1 MIEYNERGILI
12 FSKISSE
19 NNLYLKIL
27 TEKDEIITGLSF
39 GGSTKKK
46 KNIFQIGYFLNIVI
60 KNKNKNFPNSITAEL
75 SKPYYHNIFND
86 KYKLHGLLAIVSLL
100 NISII
105 EGQKVSGLFNLS
117 ENIIEIL
124 AYEKKWIIDF
134 FIFLLNLLKLIGYD
148 IDYQKNISKDYLN
161 LDNLQFEHS
170 HISKSIKFPHSLLNR
185 EIDINIEN
193 ANSFFKIFELIL
205 QNHHLNNMNLNIP
218 INYIK
223 FKKIILNFLSKND
236 EYNQR

>member
-1 MIEYNERGILI
+1 MIEYKERGILI

-27 TEKDEIITGLSF
+27 TQKDEIITGLSF

-46 KNIFQIGYFLNIVI
+46 KNIFQIGYFLNIVV
-60 KNKNKNFPNSITAEL
+60 KNKNKNFPNSISAEL

-86 KYKLHGLLAIVSLL
+86 KYKLHGLLALVSLL

-117 ENIIEIL
+117 ENIVEKL
-124 AYEKKWIIDF
+124 ANEKKWIINY
-134 FIFLLNLLKLIGYD
+134 FIFLLNLLKIIGYD
-148 IDYQKNISKDYLN
+148 IDYQNNISRNYLN
-161 LDNLQFEHS
+161 LHNLQFEN
-170 HISKSIKFPHSLLNR
+170 SKITNSIKFPHQLLNK
-185 EIDINIEN
+185 EKNINFEN
-193 ANSFFKIFELIL
+193 ADSFFKVFEIIL

-218 INYIK
+218 VNYLK
-223 FKKIILNFLSKND
+223 FKKIILNFLSKN
-236 EYNQR
+236 EKHN

>member
-1 MIEYNERGILI
+1 MIEYKERGILI

-27 TEKDEIITGLSF
+27 TQKDEIITGLSF

-46 KNIFQIGYFLNIVI
+46 KNIFQIGYFLNLVI
-60 KNKNKNFPNSITAEL
+60 KNKNKNFPNSISAEL

-86 KYKLHGLLAIVSLL
+86 KYKLHGLLALVSLL

-117 ENIIEIL
+117 ENIVKIL
-124 AYEKKWIIDF
+124 ANEKKWIINY
-134 FIFLLNLLKLIGYD
+134 FIFLLNLLKIIGYD
-148 IDYQKNISKDYLN
+148 IDYQKNTSKVYLN
-161 LDNLQFEHS
+161 LDSLQFS
-170 HISKSIKFPHSLLNR
+170 NLSIAKSLKFPHKLLNSTN
-185 EIDINIEN
+185 DINLEN
-193 ANSFFKIFELIL
+193 ANSFFKVFEIIL

-218 INYIK
+218 TNYFK
-223 FKKIILNFLSKND
+223 FKKIILNFLIKN
-236 EYNQR
+236 EKHN

>member
-1 MIEYNERGILI
+1 MIELKERGILV

-19 NNLYLKIL
+19 NNLYLKFL
-27 TEKDEIITGLSF
+27 TQKDEIITGLSF

-60 KNKNKNFPNSITAEL
+60 KNKNKNFPNSISAEL

-86 KYKLHGLLAIVSLL
+86 KYKLHGLLALVSLL

-117 ENIIEIL
+117 ENIIEVL
-124 AYEKKWIIDF
+124 ANEKKWIINY

-148 IDYQKNISKDYLN
+148 IDYQKNSSTDYLN
-161 LDNLQFEHS
+161 LDTLQFS
-170 HISKSIKFPHSLLNR
+170 NLNTAKTIKFPHLLLNSKN
-185 EIDINIEN
+185 DISLEN
-193 ANSFFKIFELIL
+193 ANSFFSVFEIIL

-218 INYIK
+218 ANYLK
-223 FKKIILNFLSKND
+223 FKKLILNFLSKN
-236 EYNQR
+236 EKYN

>member
-1 MIEYNERGILI
+1 MIEYNDRGILI

-27 TEKDEIITGLSF
+27 TQNDEIITGLSF

-46 KNIFQIGYFLNIVI
+46 KNIFQIGYFLNIII
-60 KNKNKNFPNSITAEL
+60 KNKNKNFPNSISAEL

-124 AYEKKWIIDF
+124 ANKKKWIINY
-134 FIFLLNLLKLIGYD
+134 FIFLLNLLKIIGYD
-148 IDYQKNISKDYLN
+148 IDYQKNNLKDYLN
-161 LDNLQFEHS
+161 LDSLQFTS
-170 HISKSIKFPHSLLNR
+170 TNIAKSIKFPHLLLNSK
-185 EIDINIEN
+185 IDINVEN
-193 ANSFFKIFELIL
+193 ANSFFRVFEIIL

-218 INYIK
+218 NNYFK
-223 FKKIILNFLSKND
+223 FKKIILNFLIKN
-236 EYNQR
+236 EKHN

>member
-1 MIEYNERGILI
+1 MNESKERGILL

-46 KNIFQIGYFLNIVI
+46 KNIFQIGYFLNIII
-60 KNKNKNFPNSITAEL
+60 KKKNKNFPNSISAEL
-75 SKPYYHNIFND
+75 SSPFYHSIFND

-105 EGQKVSGLFNLS
+105 EGQTVVNIFDLS

-124 AYEKKWIIDF
+124 SKEEKWIIDY
-134 FIFLLNLLKLIGYD
+134 FIYLLNLLKLIGYD
-148 IDYQKNISKDYLN
+148 IDYKRHFSKEYIN
-161 LDNLQFEHS
+161 LQNLQFEKLKNNS
-170 HISKSIKFPHSLLNR
+170 SILFPHKLLAKK
-185 EIDINIEN
+185 EKINYNN
-193 ANSFFKIFELIL
+193 AESFFKIFEIIL
-205 QNHHLNNMNLNIP
+205 QNHHLNSMNLNIP
-218 INYIK
+218 TNYLK
-223 FKKIILNFLSKND
+223 FKKVILNFLNKD
-236 EYNQR
+236 EKYN

>member
-1 MIEYNERGILI
+1 MIELKERGILI

-19 NNLYLKIL
+19 NNLYLKFL
-27 TEKDEIITGLSF
+27 TQKDEIITGLSF

-60 KNKNKNFPNSITAEL
+60 KNKNKNFPNSISAEL

-86 KYKLHGLLAIVSLL
+86 KYKLHALLTLVSLL

-124 AYEKKWIIDF
+124 ANEKKWIINY
-134 FIFLLNLLKLIGYD
+134 FIFLLNLLKIIGYD

-161 LDNLQFEHS
+161 LDSLQFS
-170 HISKSIKFPHSLLNR
+170 NSSITKSIKFPHLLLNSK
-185 EIDINIEN
+185 ININVEN
-193 ANSFFKIFELIL
+193 ANSFFKIFEIIF

-218 INYIK
+218 INYFK
-223 FKKIILNFLSKND
+223 FKKVILNFLSKHEKHN
-236 EYNQR
+236 

>member
-1 MIEYNERGILI
+1 MIEYNERGVLI
-12 FSKISSE
+12 YSKISSE

-60 KNKNKNFPNSITAEL
+60 KNKNENFPNIITAEL
-75 SKPYYHNIFND
+75 SKPYYYNIFND
-86 KYKLHGLLAIVSLL
+86 KYKLHGLLALVSLL

-105 EGQKVSGLFNLS
+105 EGQKIAGLFNLS

-124 AYEKKWIIDF
+124 AYEKKWIIDY

-170 HISKSIKFPHSLLNR
+170 HTSKSIKFPHSLLNR
-185 EIDINIEN
+185 ENDINIEN
-193 ANSFFKIFELIL
+193 ANSFFKIFEIIL